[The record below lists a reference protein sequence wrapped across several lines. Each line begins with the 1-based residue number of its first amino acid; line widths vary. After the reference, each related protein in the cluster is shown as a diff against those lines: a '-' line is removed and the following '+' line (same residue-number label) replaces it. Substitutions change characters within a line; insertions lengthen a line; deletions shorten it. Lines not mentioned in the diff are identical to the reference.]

1 MSMKKKLTVVVTA
14 VTLVALIAIGATLA
28 WFTDSKEVT
37 NVVTMGNIKITLEEP
52 IFSEE
57 NENNTITGVLPNQ
70 PIDKDP
76 TITNVGNND
85 AYIRAKINYDG
96 LSAEQA
102 AQVEALLNID
112 EEAWVKGADGR
123 MMAQAQTGTSK
134 RWPADLVL
142 IAMGFTGPEDTLLQ
156 AYGLTQDAR
165 GNVLADNFM
174 TVRRGVFAA
183 GDMHIGQS
191 LVVRAIDEGQRAA
204 RACHAY
210 LMAL

>member
-1 MSMKKKLTVVVTA
+1 
-14 VTLVALIAIGATLA
+14 
-28 WFTDSKEVT
+28 
-37 NVVTMGNIKITLEEP
+37 MGNIKITLEEP

-112 EEAWVKGADGR
+112 EEAWVKGADGYYYY
-123 MMAQAQTGTSK
+123 QEI
-134 RWPADLVL
+134 L
-142 IAMGFTGPEDTLLQ
+142 
-156 AYGLTQDAR
+156 
-165 GNVLADNFM
+165 
-174 TVRRGVFAA
+174 AA
-183 GDMHIGQS
+183 GAEPIQLFTVLTIPNWGNEVKDLSFTVGITAEAVQS
-191 LVVRAIDEGQRAA
+191 DYFTPDGDGVINGWGALNPAA
-204 RACHAY
+204 
-210 LMAL
+210 